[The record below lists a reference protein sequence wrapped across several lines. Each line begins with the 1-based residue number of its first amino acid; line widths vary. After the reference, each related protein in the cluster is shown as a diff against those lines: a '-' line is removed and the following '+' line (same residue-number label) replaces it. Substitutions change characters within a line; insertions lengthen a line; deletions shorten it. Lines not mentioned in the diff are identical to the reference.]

1 MREHEL
7 RRQVVS
13 EMHLRRWPELQV
25 PGTVLQWV
33 LMVEREERE
42 EEAAYLN
49 PVMPEPHDNPGG
61 AHRSGR
67 FSENVDA
74 AWERHSEGSSL
85 VLFGKGRDA
94 DLSEATAWALGTPGR
109 IVRATRIELVKDE
122 RAAKRLLPQMDFLPE
137 ETVSCI
143 IGGKARIWGD
153 FRLKEDGFGH
163 LLIAANGM
171 EPRDIT
177 RTVQRLQ
184 ELGNYRNK
192 ALLGLPVAQEHW
204 PRLDAIEAELARLAD
219 RLCVQSGRDD
229 DLMAELSALSLELTT
244 VATMTGYRM
253 SATRAYAQLVQE
265 RLEELQVQAIDGF
278 ASLNTF
284 TKRRFQPAV
293 RFCEAL
299 VVREQQLSE
308 RAGRLGSLLRARIDT
323 RIENQNA
330 ELMRSMDRSSRLQLR
345 LQQLVEG
352 LSVVALSYY
361 LLGLV
366 KWGLEGLDG
375 IDVDRTLA
383 LLVIPTVLV
392 MFIGVRVAKARL
404 LGQQDS

>member
-13 EMHLRRWPELQV
+13 EMHLRRWPQLNV
-25 PGTVLQWV
+25 PGRILQWV
-33 LMVEREERE
+33 LIVDKEERE
-42 EEAAYLN
+42 AEIDYLDKVL
-49 PVMPEPHDNPGG
+49 PAPTDNPN
-61 AHRSGR
+61 ASHRSGT
-67 FSENVDA
+67 FSPGIA
-74 AWERHSEGSSL
+74 MAWERHSEGSSL
-85 VLFGKGRDA
+85 GLFASGSNP
-94 DLSEATAWALGTPGR
+94 DLSAAIDWAQWLPGR
-109 IVRATRIELVKDE
+109 IVRATDLTLVKDD
-122 RAAKRLLPQMDFLPE
+122 RAAKRILPGMNFKPE
-137 ETVSCI
+137 ETVSCF

-153 FRLKEDGFGH
+153 FRLQGDGFGH
-163 LLIAANGM
+163 IVIAANGM
-171 EPRDIT
+171 DEQDFT

-192 ALLGLPVAQEHW
+192 ALLGLPEAQANW
-204 PRLDAIEAELARLAD
+204 PRLDAIEAELAELAD
-219 RLCVQSGRDD
+219 RLCANNGRDD
-229 DLMAELSALSLELTT
+229 DLMAQLSALSLELTT

-253 SATRAYAQLVQE
+253 SATRAYAQLVSE
-265 RLEELQVQAIDGF
+265 RLEELQVEPIAGY
-278 ASLNTF
+278 ASLLTF

-308 RAGRLGSLLRARIDT
+308 RADRMGSLLRARIDT

-366 KWGLEGLDG
+366 KWGLAGIDG
-375 IDVDRTLA
+375 IDADRTLA
-383 LLVIPTVLV
+383 WLVIPTVLV
-392 MFIGVRVAKARL
+392 MFVGVRMAKARL
-404 LGQQDS
+404 LGGQEH